1 MRHPCLVLKYS
12 VRSLVAIQAF
22 QVLPDQVSEDRASA
36 DQAPVLWCPAEV
48 SLYPAEELSYPAEVP
63 AD

>member
-1 MRHPCLVLKYS
+1 MVS
-12 VRSLVAIQAF
+12 VYLEAF
-22 QVLPDQVSEDRASA
+22 PVLPDQVSEDRASA
-36 DQAPVLWCPAEV
+36 DQAPVLSCPAEV